1 MVISPL
7 LLCQNYRCV
16 PSCWGLLIFFAD
28 TSGSKDFIFGSQ
40 ELDEVNS
47 SGEVA
52 YIVSLVDFEGKGF
65 HFGSDGV
72 VHKNPGN
79 GFGGVDG
86 KVGGKGVGENLNIHI
101 LLGLTAG
108 DKTKKEQEYG

>member
-1 MVISPL
+1 M
-7 LLCQNYRCV
+7 
-16 PSCWGLLIFFAD
+16 GLLIFFAD
-28 TSGSKDFIFGSQ
+28 TSGGKDFIFGSQ
-40 ELDEVNS
+40 ELNEVNS

-52 YIVSLVDFEGKGF
+52 NIVSLVGFEGKGF
-65 HFGSDGV
+65 HFGSEGI

-86 KVGGKGVGENLNIHI
+86 KVGGKGVGKNLNIHI

-108 DKTKKEQEYG
+108 GKTKKEQQCG